1 VTTHADMKAVGDAIR
16 GCLGRNHGAASSLA
30 RECGVTP
37 ACISDVLNGHKAAS
51 PQLLARIASAL
62 NVDRELTDVWHAIA
76 GHVAPDLV
84 AVLVAHPERW
94 TALRAMMTEM
104 DRDDAVRRMVDDA
117 TMAVDP

>member
-1 VTTHADMKAVGDAIR
+1 MTTRADMKAVAAAIR
-16 GCLGRNHGAASSLA
+16 GRLGRNHGAASSLA
-30 RECGVTP
+30 RACGVTP

-62 NVDRELTDVWHAIA
+62 NVDRDLSDVWHAIA

-84 AVLVAHPERW
+84 TALVAHPERW
-94 TALRAMMTEM
+94 EALRAMMIEM
-104 DRDDAVRRMVDDA
+104 DRDDAVRRIVDDV